1 MKPLKSLVR
10 AAKRPRAAARTR
22 PARLVI
28 HIGDHKTGSTS
39 IQYAFARGQVR
50 LGGAAVAYPT
60 KLNHSFLRKQCSAYA
75 NGAAPARAAAEEVF
89 RRLARRIATSGA
101 PAALISAE
109 ALENVPPG
117 LLHEVVTGFFAE
129 AADEIRVVAYV
140 RPHAARFLSNYA
152 EQIKIGSFAGDLE
165 AYFAH
170 VQDKGRLDYQPRFAA
185 HRAAFG
191 DAFLLRPMIR
201 EQLTGGDILADFAAH
216 AFPGAELAPAAGTA
230 NESLSLEDLM
240 RLKLLQA
247 RLGDA
252 PQKLRHALG
261 WEFARLVADL
271 PPPQS
276 RTRLQL
282 HAGLAGRLH
291 EACLADARA
300 LDAGFFGGQAL
311 LEGELTRARDG
322 AVPVAQPT
330 EPAAWFSA
338 AELRTLELLSDLV
351 AGQLEAD
358 GVNWV
363 QELRRRRLV
372 DEVPG

>member
-1 MKPLKSLVR
+1 MTTKPSL
-10 AAKRPRAAARTR
+10 
-22 PARLVI
+22 PAGPGGKTLVL

-39 IQYAFARGQVR
+39 IQYAFANGRVALDGRRLFYPAGLSHNHLRGPAEA
-50 LGGAAVAYPT
+50 LFGGKKKISREEAAQT
-60 KLNHSFLRKQCSAYA
+60 FT
-75 NGAAPARAAAEEVF
+75 
-89 RRLARRIATSGA
+89 RLARRIRKADA
-101 PAALISAE
+101 DLALISAE
-109 ALENVPPG
+109 ALDAIPAEQLRQIV
-117 LLHEVVTGFFAE
+117 ETYFAE

-140 RPHAARFLSNYA
+140 RPHAARILS
-152 EQIKIGSFAGDLE
+152 SFATQTKSGLFNSGPLE
-165 AYFAH
+165 AFH
-170 VQDKGRLDYQPRFAA
+170 DRLLSQGRLFYHPRFAA
-185 HRAAFG
+185 LRAAFG
-191 DAFLLRPMIR
+191 ERFLLRPMIR
-201 EQLTGGDILADFAAH
+201 ARLEAGDVLTDFIRH
-216 AFPGAELAPAAGTA
+216 GLGVDRFEISGLPPA

-240 RLKLLQA
+240 RLKLLQS

>member
-1 MKPLKSLVR
+1 MTQS
-10 AAKRPRAAARTR
+10 AAR
-22 PARLVI
+22 PARLVF

-39 IQYAFARGQVR
+39 IQYAFAKKSISFESQPVFYP
-50 LGGAAVAYPT
+50 GGVGH
-60 KLNHSFLRKQCSAYA
+60 NHLRKQCTHYAKGKPAQRAKSAA
-75 NGAAPARAAAEEVF
+75 LFSKLAE
-89 RRLARRIATSGA
+89 RIRCSGA
-101 PAALISAE
+101 PAALISGE
-109 ALENVPPG
+109 ALENVPATI
-117 LLHEVVTGFFAE
+117 LREIIDTFFAE

-140 RPHAARFLSNYA
+140 RPHAARLVSSYA
-152 EQIKIGSFAGDLE
+152 EQIKIGNFDGDLE
-165 AYFAH
+165 SYAQEMQEKKRLAYH
-170 VQDKGRLDYQPRFAA
+170 PRFSAW
-185 HRAAFG
+185 REQFG
-191 DAFLLRPMIR
+191 DTFLLRPMIR
-201 EQLTGGDILADFAAH
+201 DQLTGGDILADFAAH

-230 NESLSLEDLM
+230 NESLGLEDLM
-240 RLKLLQA
+240 RLKLLQS

-282 HAGLAGRLH
+282 HAGLADRLH

-322 AVPVAQPT
+322 AVPAAQPT

-372 DEVPG
+372 DEAPG